1 MNVYINLPIN
11 LSIINEIIN
20 HLYVSISTRR
30 QYCVRRACDIAKQ
43 VAAQVQL
50 QTSKRIIKLAFVHMK
65 VSKIIHN
72 RVKNPI
78 ILRRYDMI
86 YVSCV
91 HVYVWLY
98 LNCYNHI
105 IQSCAYKNLGT
116 SCRPFACNEALWVVP
131 QTLIFDSSQQ
141 TMQSTQEEKILTQ
154 STSLSADSFGCL
166 VQVWVMLTFFPWI
179 PLMKI
184 YRFFFFVDRCRRVRY
199 YEIKRIFYEW
209 KWLTFDEIEDN
220 NGTGGRRSPTTR

>member
-91 HVYVWLY
+91 HVYV
-98 LNCYNHI
+98 
-105 IQSCAYKNLGT
+105 
-116 SCRPFACNEALWVVP
+116 
-131 QTLIFDSSQQ
+131 
-141 TMQSTQEEKILTQ
+141 
-154 STSLSADSFGCL
+154 
-166 VQVWVMLTFFPWI
+166 
-179 PLMKI
+179 
-184 YRFFFFVDRCRRVRY
+184 
-199 YEIKRIFYEW
+199 
-209 KWLTFDEIEDN
+209 
-220 NGTGGRRSPTTR
+220 